1 MKGVRF
7 MRRRLALLLGLLISV
22 VVLLPF
28 ATSTAHNLRSQYY
41 GRSHRFHHHH
51 HSRRWWRHHRALM
64 RRRQA
69 AIARRRA
76 LQAAL
81 RNNTVP
87 GSDAKSANHVA
98 FPNALALPDSLY
110 RDGSFAMPLPD
121 SWSTASANQA
131 GSSFQI
137 GRSSGAQ
144 ASLAVVALAPPA
156 NAVQPLP
163 SEQRKMLGGVAYT
176 DLRRTVIDKMITAG
190 GWVVNDRQREI
201 GGHKVFE
208 VIAQTPANND
218 TKSDQVWNFYFT
230 EVDGRVYS
238 LTTRSAVAAT
248 NKVAADA
255 EQFIT
260 TLRPVEPKR

>member
-1 MKGVRF
+1 
-7 MRRRLALLLGLLISV
+7 
-22 VVLLPF
+22 
-28 ATSTAHNLRSQYY
+28 
-41 GRSHRFHHHH
+41 
-51 HSRRWWRHHRALM
+51 M

-81 RNNTVP
+81 RNGRP
-87 GSDAKSANHVA
+87 GSELKAANHVA
-98 FPNALALPDSLY
+98 FPNALAFPESVV
-110 RDGSFAMPLPD
+110 RDGAFTMPLPD
-121 SWSTASANQA
+121 NWSTASLTPL

-137 GRSSGAQ
+137 GQSNGNPGAQ
-144 ASLAVVALAPPA
+144 ASLAIVALAPSA

-163 SEQRKMLGGVAYT
+163 NEQRKMVGGVAFT
-176 DLRRTVIDKMITAG
+176 DLRHTVIDKMISAD

-208 VIAQTPANND
+208 VIAQTPANSD
-218 TKSDQVWNFYFT
+218 TKSDQVWDFYFT

-238 LTTRSAVAAT
+238 LTTKSGVGASNR
-248 NKVAADA
+248 VAADA

-260 TLRPVEPKR
+260 TFKPVDPKR